1 MRFPNPW
8 LGHVF
13 SAWNKFIL
21 SGYEM
26 FTSINVA
33 LNCYN
38 GNPMRHTC
46 SLQVI

>member
-38 GNPMRHTC
+38 IMEIQC
-46 SLQVI
+46 AILAVYK